1 MDDAKVTQNPK
12 RTINGFDRI
21 TRPVVIFASVMII
34 LLTGAL
40 AYSGTRIE
48 IQPGVQIAYS
58 YDDNITLEHKNP
70 QSDQIIFLAPQLL
83 ISWRAAKT
91 DIELE
96 YNPTWVNY
104 QTFNE
109 RNYLQHNGDL
119 TLWQGLA
126 KHLDFNARN
135 NLATTDDFLELPV
148 VSNWHLPQSRG
159 IYYTN
164 STTAEL
170 NYQFGEHDHIV
181 TGYNYRLL
189 VNEDTSLATANAT
202 SPPDDTIRHG
212 PFARLNYQFDIRNQ
226 AALEYRYV
234 RNIYKPSN
242 NAVSNQ
248 TSDAELSS
256 NENGT
261 AVDPD
266 DADGASPTETN
277 ETSANDDT
285 IEDELSSEGEEVIPQ
300 TANDDESDNDFD
312 DQTLT
317 LQYTHHFNRHVK
329 THLNQRI
336 SIHRMVVSERSSEDY
351 EVYDS
356 TVGLDYQFSRH
367 TGVALETGFSK
378 QQGDPAHTSQGVLFN
393 GSINHQFRH
402 GSASLGARNGWNA
415 DSPLESTLEE
425 DTSEFTRYWSIQA
438 DIQYQ
443 PWENV
448 QTQGGLFYRN
458 NTSGSSSARE
468 TWRANAGAQIGIA
481 PWLGL
486 ELEYNH
492 QFILDEQ
499 TEQTLDGD
507 CTLNIAAAPWLIVGL
522 NYHYR
527 NQKSD
532 TPENEYTDNRFTID
546 LSATPTRPY
555 FWTF

>member
-1 MDDAKVTQNPK
+1 MVSAN
-12 RTINGFDRI
+12 
-21 TRPVVIFASVMII
+21 
-34 LLTGAL
+34 
-40 AYSGTRIE
+40 E
-48 IQPGVQIAYS
+48 I
-58 YDDNITLEHKNP
+58 
-70 QSDQIIFLAPQLL
+70 
-83 ISWRAAKT
+83 
-91 DIELE
+91 
-96 YNPTWVNY
+96 
-104 QTFNE
+104 
-109 RNYLQHNGDL
+109 
-119 TLWQGLA
+119 
-126 KHLDFNARN
+126 
-135 NLATTDDFLELPV
+135 
-148 VSNWHLPQSRG
+148 
-159 IYYTN
+159 
-164 STTAEL
+164 
-170 NYQFGEHDHIV
+170 
-181 TGYNYRLL
+181 
-189 VNEDTSLATANAT
+189 

-234 RNIYKPSN
+234 RNIYKPSDN
-242 NAVSNQ
+242 PDSNQ

-256 NENGT
+256 NENET
-261 AVDPD
+261 AVDAGD
-266 DADGASPTETN
+266 SDESLPTETS
-277 ETSANDDT
+277 ETSASDDK
-285 IEDELSSEGEEVIPQ
+285 IEEDLSSEGGEEVVPQ
-300 TANDDESDNDFD
+300 SVNNDESDKDFD
-312 DQTLT
+312 DQTLI

-329 THLNQRI
+329 THLKQRI

-378 QQGDPAHTSQGVLFN
+378 QQGDPAHTSQGMLLN

-425 DTSEFTRYWSIQA
+425 DTSEFTRYWGIQA

-507 CTLNIAAAPWLIVGL
+507 CTLKIAAAPWLIVGL